1 MNPISPQ
8 RRRVRG
14 GAPGIIKGLGALCA
28 SAVILFAYNLAMA
41 QRLHEVP
48 LTDVKLQGEFWGPK
62 LETNR
67 TVTIPHCFKECEQ
80 TGRIANFIR
89 AAGIEKGPHQGA
101 VFNDSDVY
109 KTIEAEA
116 YSLGTH

>member
-8 RRRVRG
+8 RRRVRQ
-14 GAPGIIKGLGALCA
+14 GALGIQKRLGALCA
-28 SAVILFAYNLAMA
+28 SAVILFACNFAMA

-80 TGRIANFIR
+80 TGRIANFER
-89 AAGIEKGPHQGA
+89 AAHGERGEAKGF

-109 KTIEAEA
+109 KTTE
-116 YSLGTH
+116 